1 MRILPAFLLGIGT
14 ALAVGCA
21 KTEDAAPAALASA
34 SAQSQAGPAATAAA
48 AAERLNPDKDLRS
61 VYRFTVTSI
70 GGQRVSLERYR
81 GRKILIVNTASQC
94 GYTPQYTELQTLATQ
109 YAGRVVVLG
118 FPSNDFGGQE
128 PGTDGQIANFCA
140 GTYHVTFP
148 LFSRVS
154 VAWATAIP
162 LYRFL
167 GDQARNG
174 VLSDRPTWN
183 FCKYLIDESGHV
195 ARYYPSAVTPL
206 DPSLLADILA
216 PSTVV
221 ETTQVRQ

>member
-1 MRILPAFLLGIGT
+1 MRFLPVFLICVGT
-14 ALAVGCA
+14 ALAVGCT
-21 KTEDAAPAALASA
+21 KSEDAAPVDVAAVT
-34 SAQSQAGPAATAAA
+34 AQSSGTPAPD
-48 AAERLNPDKDLRS
+48 AAERFNPNQDLRS
-61 VYRFTVTSI
+61 VYRYTVTAI
-70 GGQRVSLERYR
+70 NGQRVSLERYR

-94 GYTPQYTELQTLATQ
+94 GYTPQYTELQTLSTQ
-109 YAGRVVVLG
+109 YASRVVVLG

-128 PGTDGQIANFCA
+128 PGTDGQILGFCT
-140 GTYHVTFP
+140 GTYNVTFP

-195 ARYYPSAVTPL
+195 VRFYPSAVTPL
-206 DPSLLADILA
+206 SPTLLADILA
-216 PSTVV
+216 PSTQP
-221 ETTQVRQ
+221 ETAQVRQ

>member
-1 MRILPAFLLGIGT
+1 MKFLPSFLLCAAT
-14 ALAVGCA
+14 ALVAGCA
-21 KTEDAAPAALASA
+21 KNEDAGPALAAATAQSRVAPAADE
-34 SAQSQAGPAATAAA
+34 AARFA
-48 AAERLNPDKDLRS
+48 PYKDLSS
-61 VYRFTVTSI
+61 VYNFTVTDI
-70 GGQRVSLERYR
+70 AGQRVNLGRYR

-94 GYTPQYTELQTLATQ
+94 GYTPQYAELQTLSTQ
-109 YAGRVVVLG
+109 YASRVVVLG

-128 PGTDGQIANFCA
+128 PGSDGQILGFCA
-140 GTYHVTFP
+140 GVYHVTFP

-195 ARYYPSAVTPL
+195 AHYYPSAVTPL
-206 DPSLLADILA
+206 SPTLLADILA
-216 PSTVV
+216 PSTQP
-221 ETTQVRQ
+221 ETAQVRQ